1 MGASSHVQMTIHSFV
16 SINEFPEPLS
26 DLNNASKNYVI
37 LLEFRGI
44 GKKNMQPVSFKI
56 DP

>member
-1 MGASSHVQMTIHSFV
+1 MGASSQVQMTIHSLV

-26 DLNNASKNYVI
+26 DLNHASKNYVI